1 LGSCVP
7 YGAGFYARIF
17 GTHLNRDA
25 VLYRRYIL
33 MISQE
38 ELEKYAGY
46 KVKLKEKQKKIKLAE
61 AQLKDM
67 EASFVQRLETKER
80 VEKGRFIPKIK
91 EELKRASIAWKDVV
105 IKLKG
110 LAFVEKMIQGA
121 KRDPVKKFEVVDEG

>member
-1 LGSCVP
+1 
-7 YGAGFYARIF
+7 
-17 GTHLNRDA
+17 
-25 VLYRRYIL
+25 